1 VDSERD
7 RATTMN
13 EEDPERDRTTPAGG
27 GGGGEEEE
35 AMWCSPLEAWND

>member
-1 VDSERD
+1 
-7 RATTMN
+7 MN
-13 EEDPERDRTTPAGG
+13 EEDPERDHTTPAGGG